1 METVLP
7 AIYRSNDPIDNL
19 LVRITLR
26 RRIPQA
32 NITQSSSLLSSR
44 TSSAG
49 NASLVSG
56 VTEETISHNSATFAL
71 NSAAF
76 SRSTNDESILETTA
90 SFAWQQKVYSPKEL
104 LRFAAIIEHKRSH
117 NQNKS
122 SPVKMLNETI
132 HDMVNSATGHSS
144 LVPQNAIEESYV
156 KDIEARLENGEPVFE
171 SCSPVMLFT
180 YIDADGVIPPDARSI
195 ESGREYL
202 GAFSGLS
209 MEGAGRTLTN
219 AVLDPIHTHSRA
231 TTGSFKEHP
240 FSTMYIMAALSVDT
254 DAFRARQL
262 DCKMTEVCLAVV
274 RAYKSSSSLLIETRP
289 GFASPVPYDR
299 ASLIALSRSVSGDS
313 SSIISGSLA
322 AQKLIEADTR
332 LGTGQFGG
340 SLRLNALPTL
350 PHVDSTG
357 LSTSSSSS
365 SNYPIRSLNAT
376 TSLSYSEATSLP
388 SLTSNERST
397 YICAYAIET
406 HRFSLPDG
414 SQYEYSVTNADEDI
428 GRALNAAAI
437 SAGSSLSPYLQKLV
451 DAGVFNPGGD
461 RSISLDLPPD
471 DTKDLGESTLAAM
484 READKESIELH
495 SHRLGSEFFSRVPRS
510 LLSKNIRSFKL
521 SYYLEIVAAA
531 KFYDSD
537 AVYVTYELQLPKG
550 SGWRILPLTDIPEH
564 HHTIAEKKKENG
576 NQGEVVFRGKGF
588 SDDMGVLDQDN
599 HDSHWDQDALLN
611 DREEEHREAR
621 TGRDENE
628 TDENSPMLTA
638 SIDPDKRAL
647 AKKRQSLRSTPIQG
661 VTQVACFEARPW
673 TFGTPCASLLTG
685 QRPFGS
691 EGNGGSTDMF
701 FGLQASASASNTDV
715 EGNSQKFASGNPF
728 GFNEEATTVAAGH
741 GCSFVSHEKPPLS
754 EKLQKLST
762 GGVTNHSSTRSLSGL
777 GSSSLLSGVS
787 SDKSFG
793 SAGAIASSSS
803 APPGN
808 TSFERV
814 SIPQNEIVPVAHIGY
829 PLEFHLVCDLSS
841 VRGGSGEISGTG
853 SMPSP
858 PVLFISVM
866 SRDSWDRHRS
876 CGYSYVDLPIT
887 AGVREI
893 VTSCWKPRGSS
904 VQSESDFYLGG
915 STRLSG
921 ISYARVPSENS
932 NSAGKDGSSLGIL
945 TAMSGNESNT
955 SHPVNH
961 LSRFGFE
968 TETTG
973 EIGLRCC
980 SIIQRGS
987 QPIRMI
993 NQSAQLSQVAGRNQG
1008 RQSMTGAS
1016 SSSLNEGVRSGNSK
1030 GSSGAVKSVDDVIA
1044 EARALRR
1051 RDRGKV
1057 QVDAQS
1063 GSTPIRSSKEL

>member
-19 LVRITLR
+19 LVRISLR
-26 RRIPQA
+26 RRIPPA
-32 NITQSSSLLSSR
+32 NITQSSSLLAAK
-44 TSSAG
+44 TPSAE
-49 NASLVSG
+49 NSYLLSG
-56 VTEETISHNSATFAL
+56 VTEETKSHNSATFAL
-71 NSAAF
+71 TSATF
-76 SRSTNDESILETTA
+76 PRTRNDDSILETTS

-117 NQNKS
+117 DQNKS

-132 HDMVNSATGHSS
+132 HDMVNIASGHAS
-144 LVPQNAIEESYV
+144 LVPQNAVEESYV

-180 YIDADGVIPPDARSI
+180 YIDADGVNPPDARSI
-195 ESGREYL
+195 ESGREHL

-209 MEGAGRTLTN
+209 TAMDGKNSTLTD
-219 AVLDPIHTHSRA
+219 AVLDPIHNHSRA
-231 TTGSFKEHP
+231 TSGSFKEHP

-254 DAFRARQL
+254 DAFCARKL

-274 RAYKSSSSLLIETRP
+274 RAYKGSSSLLIETRP
-289 GFASPVPYDR
+289 GFAYPVPYDR

-313 SSIISGSLA
+313 SSILSGSLA

-340 SLRLNALPTL
+340 SLRLNGLPTL
-350 PHVDSTG
+350 PHLVTTEVTS
-357 LSTSSSSS
+357 LSTHAL
-365 SNYPIRSLNAT
+365 RSLNAT
-376 TSLSYSEATSLP
+376 SSHSDSEATSFP
-388 SLTSNERST
+388 PIISNERSSD
-397 YICAYAIET
+397 ICAYAIEM
-406 HRFSLPDG
+406 HRFILPDG

-428 GRALNAAAI
+428 GRALKAAAV
-437 SAGSSLSPYLQKLV
+437 STGSSLSPYLQKLV
-451 DAGVFNPGGD
+451 DAGVFNPDGD
-461 RSISLDLPPD
+461 HSISLDPPSD
-471 DTKDLGESTLAAM
+471 DIEDLGKSTLAAM
-484 READKESIELH
+484 READQESIQLH

-521 SYYLEIVAAA
+521 TYYLEIVAAA
-531 KFYDSD
+531 KFYESD

-564 HHTIAEKKKENG
+564 HHTIAEKKKESG

-599 HDSHWDQDALLN
+599 HDSHWDQDVLLK

-621 TGRDENE
+621 TVRGESE
-628 TDENSPMLTA
+628 TDENFPLTLCT
-638 SIDPDKRAL
+638 SIDPDKRSL

-661 VTQVACFEARPW
+661 VTQVACFESRPW
-673 TFGTPCASLLTG
+673 TFGSPSASLPSG

-691 EGNGGSTDMF
+691 EGNAGSADVF
-701 FGLQASASASNTDV
+701 FGLQSSALASNADV
-715 EGNSQKFASGNPF
+715 EGNSQKFMSGNSF
-728 GFNEEATTVAAGH
+728 GFDATGTTIAAGH
-741 GCSFVSHEKPPLS
+741 ARSVVSHEKPNIS
-754 EKLQKLST
+754 DKLDKLST

-787 SDKSFG
+787 SDNSFG
-793 SAGAIASSSS
+793 SAGAIASTSS

-808 TSFERV
+808 SSFERV
-814 SIPQNEIVPVAHIGY
+814 SIPQNEIFPVAHIGY

-841 VRGGSGEISGTG
+841 LRGGSGEISGTG
-853 SMPSP
+853 GMPSS

-887 AGVREI
+887 AGVRDI

-904 VQSESDFYLGG
+904 IQAESDFYLGG

-921 ISYARVPSENS
+921 ISYTRVPSENS
-932 NSAGKDGSSLGIL
+932 NSAGKDISSLGIA
-945 TAMSGNESNT
+945 TAMNGKESNT
-955 SHPVNH
+955 SYPVNH

-973 EIGLRCC
+973 DIGLRCY

-987 QPIRMI
+987 QPVRLV
-993 NQSAQLSQVAGRNQG
+993 NQSARLSQVAGHAQG

-1016 SSSLNEGVRSGNSK
+1016 SSSLNEGVRSGSSK
-1030 GSSGAVKSVDDVIA
+1030 GSSGASKSVDDVIA

-1057 QVDAQS
+1057 QVDAQN
-1063 GSTPIRSSKEL
+1063 TPIRSSKEL